1 MDGQRHRSELR
12 SPEQVMHPLLHREL
26 SSSTLRHNLKETD
39 FTWPRDVAV
48 ITSALHAGSRRLNP
62 GRDREHRRRGK
73 SPPYAKT
80 QQRGKELY
88 MMVSLCVSYDAFLPE
103 EMAGWMVVG
112 IEVQRSQINHWWFT
126 APRTLLSHLMAKRYR
141 ISHGLVV

>member
-48 ITSALHAGSRRLNP
+48 ITSALHAGGRRFDP
-62 GRDREHRRRGK
+62 GRDQEHKRRGK
-73 SPPYAKT
+73 FGHHR
-80 QQRGKELY
+80 QRFDNREIFDI
-88 MMVSLCVSYDAFLPE
+88 MMLLCISYDCFSQEGVEGSALSNKSPE
-103 EMAGWMVVG
+103 VPKKPPAV
-112 IEVQRSQINHWWFT
+112 
-126 APRTLLSHLMAKRYR
+126 
-141 ISHGLVV
+141 